1 MAPRVLV
8 LDDDEDNLLILGEAL
23 RGVGLDVA
31 SAATCAEAREI
42 LERTPCDLLVAD
54 RQLADG
60 NALDFV
66 RTLGAAR
73 PRASVLVTGFGQPE
87 DLAASKAAGF
97 DAHLVKPV
105 RLDVLE
111 RTIASVL
118 SGATSSARV
127 QEKQAHP
134 QPPSPR

>member
-1 MAPRVLV
+1 MTARVLV
-8 LDDDEDNLLILGEAL
+8 LDDDEDNLLILEEAL

-31 SAATCAEAREI
+31 SASTCAEARAL
-42 LERTPCDLLVAD
+42 LERGPFDMLVAD

-66 RTLGAAR
+66 RTLGGAR
-73 PRASVLVTGFGQPE
+73 PRASVLVTGYGQPE

-111 RTIASVL
+111 RTIVSVL
-118 SGATSSARV
+118 AGPISSG
-127 QEKQAHP
+127 QPQAEE
-134 QPPSPR
+134 QRRTPPSLR